1 MIKTWDIVEDFLGK
15 NKTKKDSFMEKFS
28 LNKND
33 TIKTEVSNKAEINK

>member
-1 MIKTWDIVEDFLGK
+1 MIKTWDIVEDFLGQ